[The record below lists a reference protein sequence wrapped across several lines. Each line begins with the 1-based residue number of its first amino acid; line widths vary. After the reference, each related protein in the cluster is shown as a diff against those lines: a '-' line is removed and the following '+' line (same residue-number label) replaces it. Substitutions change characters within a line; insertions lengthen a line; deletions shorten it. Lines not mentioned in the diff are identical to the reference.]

1 MVLCRRRLFRKLCF
15 LLTAVSIGSLV
26 LLWNHLEALDSDDLG
41 LQESDDWLTLRLA
54 RNQQDYI
61 DRRGVHVVVGHYL
74 GDSVD
79 GGLHSNLSDEIINSN
94 LYDPKPNEGRN
105 GVPVNLPSHLHA
117 KAQQL
122 YQINRFNLLVSDRIP
137 VNRTLPDVRKPKCK
151 TKVFN
156 EEFLPK
162 SSIVI
167 VFHNEA
173 WSALLRTVHSVIS
186 RSPRSMLK
194 EILLVDDA
202 STREFLKSSL
212 DEYVAKLSVPTR
224 VIRSPGR
231 VGLIKARLL
240 GARQAEGEI
249 LVFLDAHCECTLGWL
264 ENLVA
269 RVAEDRTRWLEN
281 LVARVAEDR
290 TRVVCPVI
298 DIISDVTFAYVR
310 SFELHWGAF
319 NWELHFRWYTYGS
332 SDAIIKR
339 KDFTEPFKTP
349 AMAGG
354 LFAIDRAYFFHI
366 GAYDEE
372 MQVWGG
378 ENLEMSF
385 RVWQCGGSI
394 EIAPCSHVAH
404 LFRKASPYSF
414 PGGVSEVLYGNLARV
429 ALVWMDEWAEFYFKF
444 NPEAEKQRDK
454 EAVRSRLELRKQ
466 LKCHSFKWYLTHVWP
481 HHFLPMDDKF
491 FGRIRHVQTHKCVEK
506 PLAKGSMNQASGP
519 ASLLPCTHL
528 PVLTQMFVMKLPTD
542 LIATDESVCLDVPE
556 YENDISPRVRILACS
571 GFNRQRW
578 TYDKE
583 NQELRHVD
591 SKLCL
596 DLSSKHNYLVLNACN
611 GYTSQRWELES
622 VSWK

>member
-1 MVLCRRRLFRKLCF
+1 MVFCRRRLFRKLCF
-15 LLTAVSIGSLV
+15 LLTAVSIFSLV
-26 LLWNHLEALDSDDLG
+26 LLWNHLEDLDTPDDDSDVQDP
-41 LQESDDWLTLRLA
+41 DDWLTLRLA

-74 GDSVD
+74 GDSID
-79 GGLHSNLSDEIINSN
+79 GALHTNLTDEIINTN
-94 LYDPKPNEGRN
+94 QFNPHPNEGRN
-105 GVPVNLPSHLHA
+105 GVPVNLPSHLHS

-122 YQINRFNLLVSDRIP
+122 YQINRFNLLASDRIP
-137 VNRTLPDVRKPKCK
+137 LNRTLPDVRKTKCK

-156 EEFLPK
+156 TEYLPK

-173 WSALLRTVHSVIS
+173 WSTLLRTVHSVIS
-186 RSPRSMLK
+186 RSPRPMLQ

-202 STREFLKSSL
+202 STREFLKGPL
-212 DEYVAKLSVPTR
+212 DEYISKLTVPVRT
-224 VIRSPGR
+224 IRSPTR

-240 GARQAEGEI
+240 GARQAQGEV

-264 ENLVA
+264 ES
-269 RVAEDRTRWLEN
+269 

-332 SDAIIKR
+332 SDAIVKR
-339 KDFTEPFKTP
+339 KDLTEPFKTP

-354 LFAIDRAYFFHI
+354 LFAIDKAYFFHI
-366 GAYDEE
+366 GAYDEQ

-378 ENLEMSF
+378 ENLELSF
-385 RVWQCGGSI
+385 RVWQCGGSV

-404 LFRKASPYSF
+404 LFRKASPYTF

-429 ALVWMDEWAEFYFKF
+429 ALVWMDEWGEFYFKF

-454 EAVRSRLELRKQ
+454 QQVHSRLKLRKE

-481 HHFLPMDDKF
+481 NHFLPMDDKF
-491 FGRIRHVQTHKCVEK
+491 FGRIRHVATQKCIEK

-519 ASLLPCTHL
+519 ASLQSCTHV
-528 PVLTQMFVMKLPTD
+528 PILTQMFVMKLPTD

-556 YENDISPRVRILACS
+556 VGNDISPRVRILACS
-571 GFNRQRW
+571 GFERQRW

-583 NQELRHVD
+583 SQELRHVE

-596 DLSSKHNYLVLNACN
+596 DLSPKRNMLVLNSCT
-611 GYTSQRWELES
+611 GYPSQHWDFES
-622 VSWK
+622 VPWK

>member
-41 LQESDDWLTLRLA
+41 LQESDDWLTL
-54 RNQQDYI
+54 
-61 DRRGVHVVVGHYL
+61 
-74 GDSVD
+74 
-79 GGLHSNLSDEIINSN
+79 SN

-173 WSALLRTVHSVIS
+173 WSALLRTVH
-186 RSPRSMLK
+186 K
-194 EILLVDDA
+194 
-202 STREFLKSSL
+202 FLKSSL

-269 RVAEDRTRWLEN
+269 RVAEDRTRVVCWLEN

-454 EAVRSRLELRKQ
+454 QAVRSRLELRKQ